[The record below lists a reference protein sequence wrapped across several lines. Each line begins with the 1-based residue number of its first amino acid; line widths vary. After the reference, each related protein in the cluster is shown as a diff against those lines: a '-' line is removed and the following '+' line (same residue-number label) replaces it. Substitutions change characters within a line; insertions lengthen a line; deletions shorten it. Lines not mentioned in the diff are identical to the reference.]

1 MEEETKTEKPE
12 QEETPVDGSAEQP
25 PQEKKPDEGLKAIL
39 EQAKAEFEKRL
50 ADTTTALNAKIKE
63 RDSMIAELIAGKS
76 TADEQNETFVDKL
89 NKTRENNRKFI

>member
-1 MEEETKTEKPE
+1 MEEENKTETE
-12 QEETPVDGSAEQP
+12 QEETPVDGNAEQP
-25 PQEKKPDEGLKAIL
+25 QEQKPDEGLKAIL

-76 TADEQNETFVDKL
+76 TDEQEETFIEKL
-89 NKTRENNRKFI
+89 NKQREKNRKFI

>member
-1 MEEETKTEKPE
+1 MEEETKTENQE
-12 QEETPVDGSAEQP
+12 QETTTVEGQAEA

-50 ADTTTALNAKIKE
+50 AETTTALNAKIKE

-76 TADEQNETFVDKL
+76 TDEQNETFVDKL

>member
-1 MEEETKTEKPE
+1 MEEVIKTEKPE
-12 QEETPVDGSAEQP
+12 QEETPVEGSAEP
-25 PQEKKPDEGLKAIL
+25 PQDNKPDEGLKAIL

-76 TADEQNETFVDKL
+76 SDEQNETFVDKL
-89 NKTRENNRKFI
+89 NKNRENNRKFI

>member
-1 MEEETKTEKPE
+1 MEEETKTENK
-12 QEETPVDGSAEQP
+12 QEETPVDGSAEP
-25 PQEKKPDEGLKAIL
+25 PQEKKPDEDLKAIL

-76 TADEQNETFVDKL
+76 TDEHTETFVDKL
-89 NKTRENNRKFI
+89 NKTRDNNRKFI

>member
-1 MEEETKTEKPE
+1 MEEETKTENQE
-12 QEETPVDGSAEQP
+12 QETTPVEGNAEQP
-25 PQEKKPDEGLKAIL
+25 QESKPDEGLKAIL

-76 TADEQNETFVDKL
+76 TDEHTETFVDKL
-89 NKTRENNRKFI
+89 NKTREQNRKFI

>member
-1 MEEETKTEKPE
+1 MEEETKTENK
-12 QEETPVDGSAEQP
+12 QEETPVDGSAEP
-25 PQEKKPDEGLKAIL
+25 PQDNKPDEGLKAIL

-76 TADEQNETFVDKL
+76 TDEQNETFVDKL

>member
-25 PQEKKPDEGLKAIL
+25 PQEKKPDEDLKAIL

-63 RDSMIAELIAGKS
+63 RDSMIADLIAGKS
-76 TADEQNETFVDKL
+76 TDEQNETFVDKL
-89 NKTRENNRKFI
+89 NKNRENNRKFI

>member
-1 MEEETKTEKPE
+1 MEEENKTENQE
-12 QEETPVDGSAEQP
+12 QETTPVEGQAEP
-25 PQEKKPDEGLKAIL
+25 PQDNKPDEGLKAIL

-89 NKTRENNRKFI
+89 NKKRENNRKLI

>member
-1 MEEETKTEKPE
+1 MEEETKTENQE
-12 QEETPVDGSAEQP
+12 QETTPVEGQAEP
-25 PQEKKPDEGLKAIL
+25 PQENKPDEGLKAIL

-89 NKTRENNRKFI
+89 NKKRENNRKLI

>member
-1 MEEETKTEKPE
+1 MEEENKTEKPE
-12 QEETPVDGSAEQP
+12 QEETPVEGQAEQ
-25 PQEKKPDEGLKAIL
+25 PQEKKPDEDLKAIL

-76 TADEQNETFVDKL
+76 TADEHTEMFVDKL
-89 NKTRENNRKFI
+89 NKTRDNNRKFI

>member
-1 MEEETKTEKPE
+1 MEEETKTEKQE
-12 QEETPVDGSAEQP
+12 QETTPVEGNAEQP
-25 PQEKKPDEGLKAIL
+25 PQDSKTDEGLKAIL

-63 RDSMIAELIAGKS
+63 RDSMIADLIAGKS
-76 TADEQNETFVDKL
+76 TDEQPETFVDKL

>member
-1 MEEETKTEKPE
+1 MEEETKTENQE
-12 QEETPVDGSAEQP
+12 QETTPVEGQAEQ
-25 PQEKKPDEGLKAIL
+25 PQEKKPDEGLKEIL

-76 TADEQNETFVDKL
+76 TDEQNETFVDKL

>member
-12 QEETPVDGSAEQP
+12 QEEPPVEGQAEP
-25 PQEKKPDEGLKAIL
+25 PQEKKPDEDLKAIL

-50 ADTTTALNAKIKE
+50 SETTTALNAKIKE
-63 RDSMIAELIAGKS
+63 RDSMIAELVAGKS
-76 TADEQNETFVDKL
+76 TDEQPETFVDKL

>member
-1 MEEETKTEKPE
+1 MEEETKTENK
-12 QEETPVDGSAEQP
+12 QEETPVDGSAEP
-25 PQEKKPDEGLKAIL
+25 PQEKKPDEDLKAIL

-76 TADEQNETFVDKL
+76 TDEPNETFVDKL
-89 NKTRENNRKFI
+89 NKNRDNNRKLI

>member
-1 MEEETKTEKPE
+1 MEEENKTENQE
-12 QEETPVDGSAEQP
+12 QETTPVEGQAEP

-76 TADEQNETFVDKL
+76 TADEHTESFVDKL

>member
-1 MEEETKTEKPE
+1 MEEETKTENQE
-12 QEETPVDGSAEQP
+12 QETTPVEGQAEQ
-25 PQEKKPDEGLKAIL
+25 PQEKKPDEDLKVIL

-50 ADTTTALNAKIKE
+50 SETTTALNAKIKE

-76 TADEQNETFVDKL
+76 TDEHTETFVDKL

>member
-1 MEEETKTEKPE
+1 MEEVNKTEKPE
-12 QEETPVDGSAEQP
+12 QEETPVEGQAEQP
-25 PQEKKPDEGLKAIL
+25 QDKKPDEDLKAIL

-76 TADEQNETFVDKL
+76 TADEHTETFVDKL
-89 NKTRENNRKFI
+89 NKTRDNNRKFI

>member
-25 PQEKKPDEGLKAIL
+25 PQEKKPDDGLKAIL

-76 TADEQNETFVDKL
+76 TDEQNETFVDKL
-89 NKTRENNRKFI
+89 NKTRDNNRKFI

>member
-1 MEEETKTEKPE
+1 MEEETKTENQE
-12 QEETPVDGSAEQP
+12 QETTPVEGQAEQ

-63 RDSMIAELIAGKS
+63 RDSMIADLIAGKS
-76 TADEQNETFVDKL
+76 TDEPNETFVDKL
-89 NKTRENNRKFI
+89 NKNRDNNRKFI

>member
-1 MEEETKTEKPE
+1 MEEETKTENQE
-12 QEETPVDGSAEQP
+12 QETTPVEGQADK
-25 PQEKKPDEGLKAIL
+25 PQEKKPDEDLKAIL

-76 TADEQNETFVDKL
+76 TDEHTETFVDKL
-89 NKTRENNRKFI
+89 NKTRDNNRKFI